1 MLKHLRANIRKKK
14 KVHKKEGLPK
24 IIALNISSIRKQI
37 MNNICAIIIYP
48 NIATLLGLKLFCIFY
63 W

>member
-1 MLKHLRANIRKKK
+1 MLKHLRENIRKKK
-14 KVHKKEGLPK
+14 ESIQEEGLSK

-37 MNNICAIIIYP
+37 MNNTCAIIIYP
-48 NIATLLGLKLFCIFY
+48 NIAILLDLKLFFIFY